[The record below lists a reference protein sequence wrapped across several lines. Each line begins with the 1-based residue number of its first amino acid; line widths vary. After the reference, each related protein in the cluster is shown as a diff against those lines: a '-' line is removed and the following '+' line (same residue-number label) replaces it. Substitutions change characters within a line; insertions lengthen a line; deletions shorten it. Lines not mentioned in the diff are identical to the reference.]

1 MKTALI
7 AMTIL
12 GCDDAVN
19 ECKYVATATE
29 HWVSVE
35 LCDAASERILEGYS
49 NAGYPTVVAVC
60 QKPAEQPA
68 TETVSTPVAPAV
80 PPVQANAEPAEE
92 EHKGLAARAV
102 DRIREALPGTKGIR
116 MVFETPLHV
125 VSDSYAWVAKK
136 ISN

>member
-60 QKPAEQPA
+60 QQPKEEPS
-68 TETVSTPVAPAV
+68 TETASTPPAPAPTEQAAAL
-80 PPVQANAEPAEE
+80 PPEE
-92 EHKGLAARAV
+92 EHKGLTARAV

-136 ISN
+136 ITN